1 VVKTR
6 WSDTVPIFLLG
17 VGILLVFLILAAI
30 SYIDTLIVI
39 SSILT
44 PLIAFLLGTLGLWT
58 FNRNSEDRE
67 DQIQTLLLWIS
78 IGLLMISLSEIAGTI
93 VNLVQNPPPTELI
106 VGLVQM
112 PGLLLWGFGILQ
124 YLRSVNSA
132 LELFESEKLWIVLL
146 MLTALATLGL
156 IVVNTLYNPWIGL
169 IEIVVLSPLVTG
181 LVFLTVIVLGLV
193 LIFRQGEFAI
203 PLFFIFIGFFL
214 YFIRTAQWVLATS
227 AIGTPMNSLFALEAC
242 VFFGVGFILTRNLS
256 NPKQRM

>member
-1 VVKTR
+1 MVKTR

-17 VGILLVFLILAAI
+17 VSILLVFLILAAI
-30 SYIDTLIVI
+30 SYIDALIVI

-132 LELFESEKLWIVLL
+132 LEIFESEKLWIVLL
-146 MLTALATLGL
+146 MLAALATLGL
-156 IVVNTLYNPWIGL
+156 
-169 IEIVVLSPLVTG
+169 
-181 LVFLTVIVLGLV
+181 
-193 LIFRQGEFAI
+193 
-203 PLFFIFIGFFL
+203 
-214 YFIRTAQWVLATS
+214 
-227 AIGTPMNSLFALEAC
+227 
-242 VFFGVGFILTRNLS
+242 
-256 NPKQRM
+256 